1 MSNYSIST
9 TTGEA
14 HPRVDELQSKYAA
27 FNSIL
32 QWDIFTLLTTNRFQ
46 QKKINFD
53 SYDRELNELVGNNL
67 FIFTKA
73 RSHEPDETDGEQSA
87 IGPTLGNSDE
97 TDRVVTD
104 RVVTGRV
111 VTGRVATGR
120 NRRWPGHQTPETRLP
135 NPFRA
140 IVSLEYDA
148 VSASSRLAI
157 DSIDRDNRL
166 VRAAWC
172 RSRRGHSYE
181 TDLDLVHNFN
191 LKFCVLQMKLWKI
204 IYKERKKEIQK

>member
-1 MSNYSIST
+1 M
-9 TTGEA
+9 
-14 HPRVDELQSKYAA
+14 
-27 FNSIL
+27 
-32 QWDIFTLLTTNRFQ
+32 LTTNRFQ

-111 VTGRVATGR
+111 ATAR
-120 NRRWPGHQTPETRLP
+120 NRRWPGHQTLETRLP

-157 DSIDRDNRL
+157 DAIDRDNRL
-166 VRAAWC
+166 VRAA
-172 RSRRGHSYE
+172 
-181 TDLDLVHNFN
+181 
-191 LKFCVLQMKLWKI
+191 
-204 IYKERKKEIQK
+204 